1 MDTSADEHHR
11 FFEFFGSAT
20 FRKQGFIK
28 DFFVFLICV
37 HLIVRGNREE
47 VDVSLLRTQGEHFL
61 VEVELLIA
69 VKLVQ
74 AVEEFDVSGV
84 AVGESESEF
93 SLVFLTSK
101 EELEYDLQFTSLAH
115 NQGRL
120 RGNAGPGRPG
130 RGRTRTIAKDWTVT
144 FGALRLDWGLGT

>member
-47 VDVSLLRTQGEHFL
+47 MDVSLLRTQGEHFL

-84 AVGESESEF
+84 AVGEGEGEF
-93 SLVFLTSK
+93 SLVFLAPE
-101 EELEYDLQFTSLAH
+101 EELEYHLQFTSLAH
-115 NQGRL
+115 NQRRL
-120 RGNAGPGRPG
+120 GGNAGPGRPG
-130 RGRTRTIAKDWTVT
+130 RGRTWTIAKDWTVT
-144 FGALRLDWGLGT
+144 FGALRLDRGLGT

>member
-1 MDTSADEHHR
+1 MDTSTDEHHR

-84 AVGESESEF
+84 AVGEGEGEF
-93 SLVFLTSK
+93 SLVFLAPE
-101 EELEYDLQFTSLAH
+101 EELEYHLQFTSLAH
-115 NQGRL
+115 NQRRL
-120 RGNAGPGRPG
+120 GGNAGPGRPG
-130 RGRTRTIAKDWTVT
+130 RGRTWTIAKDWTVT
-144 FGALRLDWGLGT
+144 FGALRLDRGLGT